1 MGCGVFFHE
10 MIILFDEMIT
20 ALPAV
25 MGNFAVVK
33 LALFFDARKEKI

>member
-25 MGNFAVVK
+25 MGNFAIVK
-33 LALFFDARKEKI
+33 LLIFYGKKEQI